1 MICSTKS
8 RAKIFMW
15 LSNSCI
21 TACFQFSWYFD
32 YNPTRQLILFYS
44 SPHRLFTF
52 SSCSR
57 IQARL
62 KACSWQTIW
71 LVSYDY
77 EFITVWIYLFSW
89 PKGQKVSLTFFHFD
103 IALNLSYLLTHFT
116 PCTCFYTGFN
126 SCQFILPFLIFVLHD
141 WNLDVLLTNGC
152 HLLCIVL
159 NYADFSHHS

>member
-89 PKGQKVSLTFFHFD
+89 PKGQKVSLTFFSFWYCSEF
-103 IALNLSYLLTHFT
+103 ILSPYTLHSLHLLLYWVQLLPIHFT
-116 PCTCFYTGFN
+116 FPHICVAWLKSWCSPDKWLSFT
-126 SCQFILPFLIFVLHD
+126 LH
-141 WNLDVLLTNGC
+141 C
-152 HLLCIVL
+152 
-159 NYADFSHHS
+159 S